1 MSFFNKLFRR
11 QSKGNTPDSIPENY
25 RLLFLL
31 NAWVQHSSCE
41 NYQAVL
47 KEIEEGN
54 SFLIVG
60 SQNDDAIPTGWHKTR
75 KATTLKLTSLIEKDG
90 LRILGAFTDKRSL
103 LEWIKK
109 PTAPCISMRSQ
120 DVLNLCETNKI
131 DRIVINSG
139 QPNMFV
145 LERNLAEQENI
156 LIPKGT
162 DLLLGTPAKPLQ
174 AAIIE
179 KMIANFKKIETIREA
194 YQYSQVRNK
203 DFSIVIGILLSVD
216 TEYIRTAAIQ
226 AVQNA
231 LQGAKLIQSIDV
243 LILDADEMYNVVKN
257 IKNSLF
263 YSN

>member
-1 MSFFNKLFRR
+1 MNFLNKLFRR

-60 SQNDDAIPTGWHKTR
+60 SQND
-75 KATTLKLTSLIEKDG
+75 E

-103 LEWIKK
+103 LQWTKE
-109 PTAPCISMRSQ
+109 PTTPCISMRSQ
-120 DVLNLCETNKI
+120 DVLNLCEANKI

-156 LIPKGT
+156 FIPKGT
-162 DLLLGTPAKPLQ
+162 DLLLGTPAKPLSEV
-174 AAIIE
+174 IITR
-179 KMIANFKKIETIREA
+179 MIDNFKKIETIKEA

-203 DFSIVIGILLSVD
+203 DFSIVIGILLSVNTGD
-216 TEYIRTAAIQ
+216 ARTAAIQ

-231 LQGAKLIQSIDV
+231 LQGAKLIQSVDI